1 MQININS
8 IVSVSE
14 ANQSF
19 SGVARIAEENFPI
32 LDMTDDEKIDVAAAQ
47 VLDRF
52 RPAFEELAK

>member
-19 SGVARIAEENFPI
+19 SGVTGIAEENFPI
-32 LDMTDDEKIDVAAAQ
+32 PDMTDDEKIDVAAAQ

>member
-19 SGVARIAEENFPI
+19 SRVARIAEENSPI
-32 LDMTDDEKIDVAAAQ
+32 PDMTDNEKIDVAAAQ

>member
-19 SGVARIAEENFPI
+19 SRVAKIAEENSPI
-32 LDMTDDEKIDVAAAQ
+32 LDMTDNEKIDVAAAQ

>member
-19 SGVARIAEENFPI
+19 SRVAKIAEENSPI
-32 LDMTDDEKIDVAAAQ
+32 LDMTDNEKIDVAAAQ
-47 VLDRF
+47 ILDRF

>member
-14 ANQSF
+14 TNQSF
-19 SGVARIAEENFPI
+19 SRVAKIAEENSPI
-32 LDMTDDEKIDVAAAQ
+32 LDMTDNEKIDVAAAQ

>member
-14 ANQSF
+14 TNQSF
-19 SGVARIAEENFPI
+19 SRVARIAEENFPI
-32 LDMTDDEKIDVAAAQ
+32 LDMTDDEKLDVAAAQ

-52 RPAFEELAK
+52 RPAFEELEK

>member
-14 ANQSF
+14 TNQSF
-19 SGVARIAEENFPI
+19 SRVARIAEENAPI
-32 LDMTDDEKIDVAAAQ
+32 LVMTDDEKIDVTAAQ

-52 RPAFEELAK
+52 RLAFEELAK